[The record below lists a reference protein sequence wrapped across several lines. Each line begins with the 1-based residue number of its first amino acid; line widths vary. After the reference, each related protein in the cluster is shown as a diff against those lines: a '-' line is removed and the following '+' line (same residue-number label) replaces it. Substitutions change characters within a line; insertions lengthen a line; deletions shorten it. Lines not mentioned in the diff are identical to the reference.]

1 MLIEGAERFGLAQL
15 HQFRGRV
22 GRGTRQ
28 SVCLLLT
35 EEASEN
41 TLERLDVMVRS
52 DSGLALAE
60 HDLKLRGP
68 GDYFGVRQS
77 GFPELKVATLDDVN
91 LVERARKAA
100 EKVLETDPPLALP
113 QHAGLAQLVEAFRRR
128 AGEPN

>member
-1 MLIEGAERFGLAQL
+1 M
-15 HQFRGRV
+15 
-22 GRGTRQ
+22 
-28 SVCLLLT
+28 T

-41 TLERLDVMVRS
+41 TLERLEVMVRS

-77 GFPELKVATLDDVN
+77 GFPELQVATLDDVN

-100 EKVLETDPPLALP
+100 EKVLDMDPALELP